1 MIAAFV
7 RGKSAAAPVQQRPL
21 PPPLKPDEY
30 YTIPSVA
37 APGSTAATPHVVICR
52 LPGNHS
58 CTCAIPHLSAVDVR
72 RSLAHALR
80 TSVESLKAYV
90 LLIRDARQ
98 PDELMVWDEAS
109 TLPHTFFAP
118 EPRGRGRRRHQQ
130 PTLELHRPPY
140 WSLEPDA
147 MADGLH
153 LYLEC
158 EATLLNLRQ
167 GGYPLV
173 GTSGGVGREKV
184 DASVFDPDVDVLLE
198 LAAAVLLLVLGGI
211 DPGVLTARLLAR
223 SLAMLMPSLPLLPGT
238 HHERLLHMH
247 GRAAAMSALSVH
259 AARRQVLA
267 RLRRALPLLR
277 VDPGETSEDPQGRVV
292 DLAKCIT
299 IAGVRLAAGRA
310 RTNAFVAVGDE
321 ELGLLL
327 CCASLLRTRQPRAAS
342 PLPRASR
349 TPDGRL
355 LIEAAARLPWL
366 AIEQCALRSDHRAV
380 DIIITASYASVAKEA
395 FGRAGLCP
403 PATHRTSFGGLA
415 SAKIRLHSPQAP
427 RILMLLRAHVH
438 RALARTRVVH
448 VGGHGSAPTSSTR
461 TPTPEDPRVIS
472 RV

>member
-1 MIAAFV
+1 MRWPMACIYTSNA
-7 RGKSAAAPVQQRPL
+7 KQRCSIYA
-21 PPPLKPDEY
+21 K
-30 YTIPSVA
+30 
-37 APGSTAATPHVVICR
+37 
-52 LPGNHS
+52 
-58 CTCAIPHLSAVDVR
+58 
-72 RSLAHALR
+72 
-80 TSVESLKAYV
+80 
-90 LLIRDARQ
+90 
-98 PDELMVWDEAS
+98 
-109 TLPHTFFAP
+109 
-118 EPRGRGRRRHQQ
+118 
-130 PTLELHRPPY
+130 
-140 WSLEPDA
+140 
-147 MADGLH
+147 
-153 LYLEC
+153 
-158 EATLLNLRQ
+158 
-167 GGYPLV
+167 GYPLV

-223 SLAMLMPSLPLLPGT
+223 SLAMLMPSLPLLPGQ

-327 CCASLLRTRQPRAAS
+327 CCASLLRTRQPRAS

-349 TPDGRL
+349 APRWAAPHW
-355 LIEAAARLPWL
+355 AAARLPWL

-380 DIIITASYASVAKEA
+380 DIIITASYASVAKGGVRSCGAMPASDAPDELRRSRECKDPA
-395 FGRAGLCP
+395 ALSSGASHPHVASCACP
-403 PATHRTSFGGLA
+403 
-415 SAKIRLHSPQAP
+415 
-427 RILMLLRAHVH
+427 
-438 RALARTRVVH
+438 
-448 VGGHGSAPTSSTR
+448 
-461 TPTPEDPRVIS
+461 
-472 RV
+472 